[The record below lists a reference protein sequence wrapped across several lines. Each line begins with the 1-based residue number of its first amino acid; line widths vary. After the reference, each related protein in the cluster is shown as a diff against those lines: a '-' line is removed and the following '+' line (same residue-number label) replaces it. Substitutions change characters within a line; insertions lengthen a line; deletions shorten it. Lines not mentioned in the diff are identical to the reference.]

1 MGPDH
6 RELEHQTEECSE
18 EDGKHWSFK
27 TPNRR
32 DEIQSNETDRKLW
45 WFSVAC
51 GETSQSEQTMLW
63 WLVHAISPAVKPAR
77 FWYHKITIKGSG
89 LGWWLQK
96 LRKNVYET

>member
-32 DEIQSNETDRKLW
+32 DEIQSNETDRKL
-45 WFSVAC
+45 
-51 GETSQSEQTMLW
+51 
-63 WLVHAISPAVKPAR
+63 
-77 FWYHKITIKGSG
+77 
-89 LGWWLQK
+89 
-96 LRKNVYET
+96 